1 MSLNLLDLISHAVLV
16 VDSEGRVSHLNK
28 AAESLLSRTTEAMAG
43 SLVDELVAKRDRHR
57 LSALRKRVTT
67 EPAEPAAETFI
78 VVASNGSE
86 FPAEVRLTHFAG
98 DAGSQGIIEIR
109 DLTEQRKYEAQLAET
124 KERFDALRSTST
136 DWYWQQ
142 DSELRFTYF
151 SRTDINTNITDPH
164 NAIGKTRFEIPCV
177 FMSEKERAHHARI
190 LAERKP
196 FRNLLLHNPDNDRW
210 ALVSGDPIFDSEG
223 VFCGYHGIALDLTSE
238 KRAERALRESES
250 RFRALSAMSNDWYWE
265 QDADLRFTRMTGV
278 TTRSPLNTLE
288 NVKGRKRT
296 ELPYIWGSLEARIEH
311 EELLTQRKPF
321 RDLLLH
327 NPANGRYALTSG
339 DPLFDEHGR
348 FRGYHGV
355 SRDITEQIHAE
366 RALRKSESRFRS
378 LTALT
383 SDWYWEQDENLRF
396 IYMSPTGQSNG
407 RIPINRIIGHTRFE
421 LPVIWESEAVK
432 QEHIQ
437 ILENRLPFHDLL
449 LRTEANDQYLNVS
462 GEPVF
467 DDDGQFRGYQGV
479 TKDVT
484 RQKNAEAKAVHLATH
499 DALTGLP
506 NRTLLVDRLQ
516 HAIAQAERSS
526 KQVAVMFID
535 IDRFKLLNDSFGHS
549 IGDAYLKT
557 MSSRLESALRR
568 SDTLAR
574 FGGDEMVVVL
584 EHLRDDS
591 DAKTIADKIQA
602 TFSEIVDL
610 NDVTFQ
616 TTASIGVSLFPR
628 DGKDSETLLR
638 HADLAMYEAKES
650 GRGRTRFFND
660 EMNRRVAIRTTLD
673 HQLRHAIENR
683 EFELYFHPQHK
694 VSDDQFIGAEVL
706 LRWNHP
712 ERGVVTPN
720 DFIFAAEDSGLIV
733 PIGRFVIENT
743 FSLMSDWLRMGTAPA
758 RLAVNISARQLEEGA
773 GLVADIRR
781 LLDAFQVPPER
792 IEFEITESLLIPT
805 QEESGYNILRALGR
819 MGFKVAIDDF
829 GTGYS
834 SLSYLKQLAS
844 SAIKIDRAF
853 IDDIATNE
861 ESVAIVRS
869 VIGLARHLK
878 MEVVSEGVET
888 EEQLKVLQH
897 IGCDSYQGFLRS
909 EPMPRHEFE
918 QRFLGMHRSDNVRS
932 LHPRNAA
939 RQ

>member
-1 MSLNLLDLISHAVLV
+1 MSPNLLDLISHAILV
-16 VDSEGRVSHLNK
+16 VDSEDRVCRLNR
-28 AAESLLSRTTEAMAG
+28 AAESLLSHTTCTLAA
-43 SLVDELVAKRDRHR
+43 LRVDELITKRDRSR
-57 LSALRKRVTT
+57 FSELRERVAKA
-67 EPAEPAAETFI
+67 PLQP
-78 VVASNGSE
+78 V
-86 FPAEVRLTHFAG
+86 AEVFGVMTGAGKELPMGLRLTRIES
-98 DAGSQGIIEIR
+98 DAGSQFMIELR
-109 DLTEQRKYEAQLAET
+109 DLTQQRDLEARLAET
-124 KERFDALRSTST
+124 KERFDALSSTST

-142 DSELRFTYF
+142 DSQLRFTYF
-151 SRTDINTNITDPH
+151 SRTDVNTNITDPH
-164 NAIGKTRFEIPCV
+164 KAIGKTRFEIPCV
-177 FMSEKERAHHARI
+177 FMSEKERKHHARI
-190 LAERKP
+190 LAERRP
-196 FRNLLLHNPDNDRW
+196 FRKLLLHNPDNDRW

-250 RFRALSAMSNDWYWE
+250 RFRSLSAMSNDWYWE

-278 TTRSPLNTLE
+278 TTRAPLNTLE
-288 NVKGRKRT
+288 NVRGKKRT
-296 ELPYIWGSLEARIEH
+296 ELPYIWASPEERVEHAKLLE
-311 EELLTQRKPF
+311 QRKPF

-339 DPLFDEHGR
+339 DPLFDEHGG

-355 SRDITEQIHAE
+355 SRDITDQIHAE
-366 RALRKSESRFRS
+366 RALRESESRFRS

-407 RIPINRIIGHTRFE
+407 TIPINRIIGHTRFE
-421 LPVIWESEAVK
+421 LPVIWESEAARK
-432 QEHIQ
+432 EHMKV
-437 ILENRLPFHDLL
+437 LEDRRPFHDLL
-449 LRTEANDQYLNVS
+449 LRNEANNQYLSVS

-467 DDDGQFRGYQGV
+467 DDVGQFRGYQGV

-499 DALTGLP
+499 DPLTGLP

-516 HAIAQAERSS
+516 HAIDQAERSS

-535 IDRFKLLNDSFGHS
+535 IDRFKLLNDSLGHS

-584 EHLRDDS
+584 ENLS
-591 DAKTIADKIQA
+591 NESAANTIANKIQA
-602 TFSEIVDL
+602 AFSEIVDL
-610 NDVTFQ
+610 NGVTFQ

-628 DGKDSETLLR
+628 DGKDTETLLR
-638 HADLAMYEAKES
+638 HADLAMYDAKDS
-650 GRGRTRFFND
+650 GRGRTRFFNS

-673 HQLRHAIENR
+673 HQLRNALENR

-712 ERGVVTPN
+712 ERGVIAPK

-733 PIGRFVIENT
+733 PIGRFVIETT
-743 FSLMSDWLRMGTAPA
+743 FSLMSDWLRSGTAPA

-773 GLVADIRR
+773 GLIDDIRR
-781 LLDAFQVPPER
+781 LLNSSRVPPER

-805 QEESGYNILRALGR
+805 QEENGYNVLQTLGR

-834 SLSYLKQLAS
+834 SLSYLKQLAA

-853 IDDIATNE
+853 IDDIADNE

-869 VIGLARHLK
+869 VIGLARHMK

-897 IGCDSYQGFLRS
+897 IGCDAYQGFLRS
-909 EPMPRHEFE
+909 QPMPRHEFE
-918 QRFLGMHRSDNVRS
+918 KQYLGMHRNDNVLS
-932 LHPRNAA
+932 IHPRKAA
-939 RQ
+939 KQ